1 LDRHVCLFWR
11 CWEDLAVSN
20 GGIGIVLQ
28 NIGTNV
34 YFLNRKINGGI
45 QLLFQM
51 VVESPPS
58 YQMVVGTYRYLKWW

>member
-11 CWEDLAVSN
+11 CWEDPAVSN

-34 YFLNRKINGGI
+34 YFCKFIKNK
-45 QLLFQM
+45 
-51 VVESPPS
+51 
-58 YQMVVGTYRYLKWW
+58 